1 MIGAIVIFI
10 IRLRR
15 GDLALR
21 FTLATGIACVI
32 LVGGVALN
40 SIPAQLSYY
49 DTTTSYP
56 AFVGQIALQGI
67 MQSLG
72 TAMLLIVVVGAG
84 EVLYRQR
91 LPTQLAMPRIWS
103 SRALTSR
110 KVFRSLVLGYALVPL
125 FMAYQVS
132 FYLIARRYGAWAP
145 AEVPYDDIVNTALP
159 WVAVLFA
166 GFFPAFSEEF
176 LSRAFSIPFFQRIVR
191 SRVFAIVIAGMIW
204 GFGHATYPNQPFWI
218 RGVEVGL
225 AGIAAG
231 FLMDRYGL
239 LPLLIWHY
247 TIDAVYTAT
256 LLFASGNTY
265 YIVSAAVASLL
276 FAFPMLIVIA
286 RYVRNRGFIPDDDL
300 TNASI
305 PIASAPPP
313 VPHPPAA
320 GFPAAMPPAR
330 RNLIIAAAV
339 VTLAAAAWMIRPA
352 SPDDAIDYRITKDDA
367 KRVARAHVTA
377 LHGNRPIGG
386 APLGEMRVIAAP
398 DAGFRS
404 WIRDSAREDGGAP
417 GGFDDIAATHLVHSG
432 LSVDALVALFRDR
445 LEAGTWSVR
454 FFRPMVKEEIFVE
467 VDGRSPRVVGYH
479 KYQDEANP
487 GPSLAREQAVALA
500 QRAFVVYGVDPRGFT
515 LEEALSFQKPRRRDW
530 LFHFQERS
538 PIAGRAFRRVTI
550 RIAGA
555 EVTQFNK
562 TIHVPESVYRE
573 AQTQTLLN
581 VVLLILKL
589 GGIVALLA
597 AVLAGLVIASREG
610 GFFWRRPLRW
620 TALLALVPVVAFL
633 ARYESTLFS
642 YSTSVAWETYRVSL
656 LTSFVGEV
664 ALQAGVLFLA
674 LCGLQAAF
682 PYALDLARREG
693 RLRFGRSAVIAAV
706 TAVAAVTLFETLS
719 VFVAHAFPSAASVSL
734 GVSGQIASPFPA
746 LIQAAR
752 ALFAAIVVGGA
763 VALYS
768 LSVRTKRGFVTIAAI
783 FCIAID
789 PAVSIGTAPLMLVH
803 ALALAVVVWL
813 IARYVLNGNPLA
825 WPLAVFTGL
834 TLQSAVTLLQNDRP
848 DLLAN
853 GLALVAAAISALV
866 WAGAESK
873 LRIEN

>member
-1 MIGAIVIFI
+1 IVI
-10 IRLRR
+10 
-15 GDLALR
+15 
-21 FTLATGIACVI
+21 
-32 LVGGVALN
+32 
-40 SIPAQLSYY
+40 
-49 DTTTSYP
+49 
-56 AFVGQIALQGI
+56 
-67 MQSLG
+67 
-72 TAMLLIVVVGAG
+72 VGAG

-91 LPTQLAMPRIWS
+91 LPAQLAMPRIWS

-110 KVFRSLVLGYALVPL
+110 RVFRSLVLGYALVPL

-176 LSRAFSIPFFQRIVR
+176 LSRAFSIPFFQRIIR

-276 FAFPMLIVIA
+276 FAFPMLFVIL

-305 PIASAPPP
+305 PIAPAPPP
-313 VPHPPAA
+313 LPHPPAA
-320 GFPAAMPPAR
+320 EFPAAMPPAR
-330 RNLIIAAAV
+330 RNLIIATVV
-339 VTLAAAAWMIRPA
+339 VTLAAGAWMIRPA

-377 LHGNRPIGG
+377 LHGNRPIGST
-386 APLGEMRVIAAP
+386 PLGDMRVIASP
-398 DAGFRS
+398 DDGFRS
-404 WIRDSAREDGGAP
+404 WNRDSAREDGGAP
-417 GGFDDIAATHLVHSG
+417 GGFDEIAATHLLQSG
-432 LSVDALVALFRDR
+432 LPVDDLVTLFRDG

-467 VDGRSPRVVGYH
+467 IDGRSPRVVGYH

-487 GPSLAREQAVALA
+487 GPSLTREQAAALA

-530 LFHFQERS
+530 LFHFQEGS
-538 PIAGRAFRRVTI
+538 PITERAFRRVTI
-550 RIAGA
+550 RVAGA

-597 AVLAGLVIASREG
+597 AVIAGLIIASREG

-620 TALLALVPVVAFL
+620 TAWLALVPIAAFF
-633 ARYESTLFS
+633 ARYESMLFS
-642 YSTSVAWETYRVSL
+642 YSTSVAWETFLVSL

-664 ALQAGVLFLA
+664 GLQAGVLFLA

-693 RLRFGRSAVIAAV
+693 RLRFGRGAVIATV
-706 TAVAAVTLFETLS
+706 TAIAAVTLFES
-719 VFVAHAFPSAASVSL
+719 FSIFIAHAFPSAASVTF
-734 GVSGQIASPFPA
+734 GVAEQIATPLPA
-746 LIQAAR
+746 LIQTAR
-752 ALFAAIVVGGA
+752 SLFAAVVMAGV

-783 FCIAID
+783 FCVAID
-789 PAVSIGTAPLMLVH
+789 PAATGATAPLMLGY

-813 IARYVLNGNPLA
+813 IARYVLDGNPLA
-825 WPLAVFTGL
+825 WPLAAFTAL
-834 TLQSAVTLLQNDRP
+834 TLQSAGTLLQNDRP

-853 GLALVAAAISALV
+853 GLVLVAVAVGALV
-866 WAGAESK
+866 WAGVGG
-873 LRIEN
+873 RRRR